1 MALVFTEQYQLGNG
15 DSLCFE
21 RDLTTLTLFLDRLY
35 PEFKGAMLNE
45 HPDGELW
52 WLIRAS
58 CRGKKGDL
66 SSPRIKF
73 ELVENT
79 WADGLVRAM
88 QEMHTCLCGLHVEEI
103 KGKRFRNFARRDT
116 DGRPANMP
124 GQNEPSTYIDHM
136 DFLLYSTQQEA
147 DRARTKA
154 NLEHFALVEAR
165 STIRILARDHK
176 SLRRQRNERDQII
189 EELKANVAKLIEYIE
204 SLESHL
210 GEEEGIDLRKK
221 DNALISDEDD
231 FMEYL
236 DDSEH
241 DEDARFIVD
250 DEEEDPEEPGV

>member
-1 MALVFTEQYQLGNG
+1 
-15 DSLCFE
+15 
-21 RDLTTLTLFLDRLY
+21 LFLDHLY

-79 WADGLVRAM
+79 WANGLVRGM
-88 QEMHTCLCGLHVEEI
+88 QEMHARLCGLHVEEVQ
-103 KGKRFRNFARRDT
+103 GECFRNFARRDA
-116 DGRPANMP
+116 DGRPANML

-165 STIRILARDHK
+165 STIRMLAKDRRAFAASARKGMGPLK
-176 SLRRQRNERDQII
+176 S
-189 EELKANVAKLIEYIE
+189 
-204 SLESHL
+204 
-210 GEEEGIDLRKK
+210 
-221 DNALISDEDD
+221 
-231 FMEYL
+231 
-236 DDSEH
+236 
-241 DEDARFIVD
+241 
-250 DEEEDPEEPGV
+250 